1 MLRAFLARRK
11 ARRLEQI
18 AEDYGRLG
26 DADRGAIRAG
36 RDAANHMSTPV
47 RPMDRMGPDRR

>member
-11 ARRLEQI
+11 ARRLEKI
-18 AEDYGRLG
+18 AGDYGYLG
-26 DADRGAIRAG
+26 DSDKAAIRAG
-36 RDAANHMSTPV
+36 RDADNHMSTPV